1 MPKSVAQWSRQIR
14 EALNNA
20 DPQISTEIGDPIRK
34 VIDAVASV
42 ASATE
47 LNSQVNQSFLDLD
60 SKTGADLDALAS
72 WLGFGRRDGVRA
84 VGEVR
89 FYVDQPA
96 RMPVSI
102 PAGTQVTDGNVMFS
116 TLSSVVLAQYTT
128 EVFARIQCATVGTS
142 GNVNAYAIN
151 QVATSVATTGLRV
164 ENRENTVNGSDVES
178 DAELRRRIRAT
189 FLRNVAGTEDAY
201 MGVSDRV
208 NGTDRVNVLG
218 PVERWEEQLEVVE
231 LPDELGGGYG
241 FRSMIPC
248 SKYTWPHGSYLVREP
263 DTDNERVYVAGQ
275 QYEVDRTTDPTHPI
289 VRIAMTEDMLN
300 LDGLSGAE
308 LDRAGE
314 ALGLPRY
321 TGDPA
326 TGTVSFRVRI
336 GQAGSISVRAG
347 ARLVTNDGHWFVTKT
362 DATIYSGGLQSS
374 DVPVYSE
381 ECLALSYPNGTA
393 LTYRDRSG
401 MDCLVVREISGG
413 APAWTDDEYRERI
426 AQRYSESMD
435 VKAGDM
441 LYFEHEYCPRDSRN
455 DPSANPPVTNRV
467 DVFVDGMDVQPI
479 REVSMISPMRLTDDS
494 GTLPASRFYYEDG
507 SQPSVGTEVELLGYA
522 PVASLPESIN
532 VNGANYI
539 RGTHYDLVR
548 GMDDNAGSV
557 REVDGIAWLPG
568 QERPADGGFSDI
580 TYDYNRTI
588 VVTDQLLST
597 NRQICT
603 DVLAHE
609 AHRVGLTINVIVQ
622 AVLGTSDDAMMSSI
636 NQLLDDWARDMTFGQ
651 WIQRSDL
658 EMTIRQ
664 AVGVD
669 ACRLATPDDTWRT
682 VNLGDDVGNTIK
694 SGIQTHETFRHY
706 LEPQYD
712 EDFRLWDSMLP
723 SIYAVNVVRTASN
736 TYDPSYRPE
745 P

>member
-1 MPKSVAQWSRQIR
+1 MPKTVAQWSKQIR
-14 EALNNA
+14 DALNNS

-42 ASATE
+42 ASAVE

-60 SKTGADLDALAS
+60 SKSGSDLDALAS

-96 RMPVSI
+96 SMPVSI

-116 TLSSVVLAQYTT
+116 TLSAVVLAQYTT
-128 EVFARIQCATVGTS
+128 EVYARVQCATVGTS

-151 QVATSVATTGLRV
+151 QVATSVSTADLRV

-201 MGVSDRV
+201 MGVADKV
-208 NGTDRVNVLG
+208 NGTARVNVLG
-218 PVERWEEQLEVVE
+218 PVERWEEQLEVTE
-231 LPDELGGGYG
+231 LPESLGGGYG
-241 FRSMIPC
+241 FQSMIPC
-248 SKYTWPHGSYLVREP
+248 SKYTWPDGSYLVREP
-263 DTDNERVYVAGQ
+263 DTDNERVYVRGQ
-275 QYEVDRTTDPTHPI
+275 QYTVDSSVDPARPV

-300 LDGLSGAE
+300 LDGLSGSD

-314 ALGLPRY
+314 AVGLPRY

-326 TGTVSFRVRI
+326 TGSVSFRVKVA
-336 GQAGSISVRAG
+336 QAGSISVRAG
-347 ARLVTNDGHWFVTKT
+347 ARLLTDDGRWFVTKT
-362 DATIYSGGLQSS
+362 DATIYSGGLASS
-374 DVPVYSE
+374 DVPVSSE
-381 ECLALSYPNGTA
+381 SYEAMSYPNGTVMS
-393 LTYRDRSG
+393 YPDRSG
-401 MDCLVVREISGG
+401 MTCVVVRGISGG
-413 APAWTDDEYRERI
+413 APAWTDDEYRTRI
-426 AQRYSESMD
+426 AERYSESMD
-435 VKAGDM
+435 VKVGDM
-441 LYFEHEYCPRDSRN
+441 LYFEHEYCPNVSRN
-455 DPSANPPVTNRV
+455 DPGANPPVTNRV

-479 REVSMISPMRLTDDS
+479 REVSMISPVALTDDS
-494 GTLPASRFYYEDG
+494 GSMPASSFYYEDG
-507 SQPSVGTEVELLGYA
+507 TSPSVGTEVEILGYA
-522 PVASLPESIN
+522 PVSSLPESIN
-532 VNGANYI
+532 VNGANYV
-539 RGTHYDLVR
+539 RGVHYDLVR
-548 GMDDNAGSV
+548 MMDDEAGSI

-568 QERPADGGFSDI
+568 QERPADGSFSDI

-609 AHRVGLTINVIVQ
+609 AHRVGLTVNVIVQ
-622 AVLGTSDDAMMSSI
+622 AVLGTSDDAMMASI

-669 ACRLATPDDTWRT
+669 ACRIATKDDEWRT
-682 VNLGDDVGNTIK
+682 VNLGDGVGSK
-694 SGIQTHETFRHY
+694 VSSGIQTHETFRRY
-706 LEPQYD
+706 LDGQHD

-745 P
+745 S